1 MRLRPKQPPARPR
14 RPLRQALTGVL
25 LYFPPVS
32 KPIRYE
38 DRGASADKG
47 DVHKAIAGEHPGL
60 YPGAFCKVLPDTLT
74 GSPDHCLLIHAD
86 GAGTKS
92 ILAYL
97 HWKETGDA
105 GVFRGVAQDAL
116 VMNIDDLGCVGS
128 FGPYLLSNTIGR
140 NAKLVP
146 GEVIAE
152 IIAGYRDCIA
162 TLREQ
167 GIAVESG
174 GGETADL
181 GDTVRTLV
189 VDSTV
194 VARAR
199 RADILTGDRLRPG
212 LAIVGLSSG
221 GKAVYEARENSGL
234 GSNGFTLLR
243 HEFLS
248 SHYKQ
253 KYPEVFA
260 PEIADLAYTGRFR
273 LSDPL
278 PGASMTVGEALLSP
292 TRTYLPVLKAV
303 LEQAGPRVAAI
314 FHNTGG
320 GQAKCLRFGKGLL
333 YVKDN
338 LFDPQPV
345 FRYLKES
352 GPLEPRELYRT
363 LNMGHRMEILCDP
376 AAAPDIIAISQGFGI
391 AAQVVGRTES
401 NPASTTGA
409 NRLLIRDGKAEF
421 EYTLY

>member
-1 MRLRPKQPPARPR
+1 MTKPA
-14 RPLRQALTGVL
+14 
-25 LYFPPVS
+25 S
-32 KPIRYE
+32 YE

-60 YPGAFCKVLPDTLT
+60 FPGAFCKVLPDTLT
-74 GSPDHCLLIHAD
+74 GSPEHCLLIHAD

-105 GVFRGVAQDAL
+105 RVFRGVAQDAL
-116 VMNIDDLGCVGS
+116 VMNLDDLGCVGS

-167 GIAVESG
+167 GIQVESG

-199 RADILTGDRLRPG
+199 RAEILTGDRLRPG

-221 GKAVYEARENSGL
+221 GKAVYETKENSGL

-248 SHYKQ
+248 DHYKRA
-253 KYPEVFA
+253 YPEVFA
-260 PEIADLAYTGRFR
+260 PEISGLAYTGRFR
-273 LSDPL
+273 LADTL
-278 PGASMTVGEALLSP
+278 PGSAMTVGEALLSP
-292 TRTYLPVLKAV
+292 TRTYLPVLKAA
-303 LEQAGPRVAAI
+303 LEKAGTAVAAV

-320 GQAKCLRFGKGLL
+320 GQTKCLRFGRGLR

-338 LFDPQPV
+338 LFAPQPV
-345 FRYLKES
+345 FRYLKEN

-376 AAAPDIIAISQGFGI
+376 AAAPDLIAVSQSFGI
-391 AAQVVGRTES
+391 DAQVVGRTEP
-401 NPASTTGA
+401 NPASPTA
-409 NRLLIRDGKAEF
+409 NRLLLRDGNAEF
-421 EYTLY
+421 EYSL